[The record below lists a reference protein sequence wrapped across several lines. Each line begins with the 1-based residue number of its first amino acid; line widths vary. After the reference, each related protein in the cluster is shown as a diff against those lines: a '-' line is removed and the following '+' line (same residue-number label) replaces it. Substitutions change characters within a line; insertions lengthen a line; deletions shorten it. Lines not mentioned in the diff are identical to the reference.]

1 MKIRNIEV
9 ENIRGWD
16 GREMSTRMQ
25 ISKLNELQ
33 ISLCL

>member
-9 ENIRGWD
+9 GNIKGWD

-25 ISKLNELQ
+25 LSK
-33 ISLCL
+33 SKK